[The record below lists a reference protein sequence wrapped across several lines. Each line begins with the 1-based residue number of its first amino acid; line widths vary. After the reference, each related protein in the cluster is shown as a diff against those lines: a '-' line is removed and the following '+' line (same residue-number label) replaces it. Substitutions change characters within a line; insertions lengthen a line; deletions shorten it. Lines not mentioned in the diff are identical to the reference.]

1 MCYPSDWGNITVA
14 TVRFCQRSHFL
25 ADDEFEELCFQF
37 GLELDEITS
46 EQELIAREQGQDRA
60 KDFSSD
66 KIYKVEVPANRYD
79 ILCPEGLCRALKV
92 FNGEIVVPNFKR
104 LTVKTP
110 IQLSVRPATQ
120 SIRPFVVAALLRNV
134 KLDEASFNSLIDLQE
149 KLHQNICR
157 KRSLVAIGTH
167 DFDSLSPPF
176 VYDAKPPEEIRF
188 IPLNKTQAYTAPEL
202 MELYSTDSHL
212 KPYLPIIQDKP
223 MYPVITDANGTVLS
237 MPPIINGEH
246 SRVTLKTRNIFIE
259 ATATDLHKA
268 CIVLDTL
275 VTMFSEY
282 CDPQFTVE
290 PVEVIQYDGSHHLF
304 PRLDYRDEVVSI
316 DYINRILGTQFTEH
330 EVIRLLNRMGLITTA
345 ITEHRSASVTSQ
357 SAKSPRS
364 LSGSSGL
371 LSVRIPPTRH
381 DILHACDIVE
391 DVAIAHGYDNI
402 PEQLPQTYNIASRQP
417 INRLADMIRTEIA
430 HAGFTEALSF
440 SLCSRDDISVKLRH
454 DLKDI
459 PAVHISNPKT
469 CDFQVVRTTL
479 LPGILHTISNN
490 RRLPLPLKLFE
501 VQDVVVKDVNKD
513 VGTRNHRRVCAVY
526 YNKLSG
532 FEVIHGLLDRL
543 MQLLSVRWSASQQP
557 TGDSANRTLIYHL
570 EATEDPTYFS
580 GRCADVVLSPGRHVI
595 GRLGVLHPDVL
606 RNFDLTM
613 PCSALDLNL
622 EVFL

>member
-1 MCYPSDWGNITVA
+1 MGVAGRDPDIHVTQQIALLHQRYHLPCIPRSFHTGQTA
-14 TVRFCQRSHFL
+14 TVVVSELIEPSPPPVSVSVENEDVLLSASANNSIFL

-46 EQELIAREQGQDRA
+46 EQELVAREQGQDRA

-92 FNGEIVVPNFKR
+92 FNGEIMVPNFKR
-104 LTVKTP
+104 LTVNAP

-120 SIRPFVVAALLRNV
+120 SVRPFVVAALLRNV

-223 MYPVITDANGTVLS
+223 VYPVITDANGTVLS
-237 MPPIINGEH
+237 MPPIINGTFIVIHSEH

-268 CIVLDTL
+268 SIVLDTL

-290 PVEVIQYDGSHHLF
+290 PVLVIQHDDSHHLF
-304 PRLDYRDEVVSI
+304 PRSI
-316 DYINRILGTQFTEH
+316 H
-330 EVIRLLNRMGLITTA
+330 CPS
-345 ITEHRSASVTSQ
+345 SA
-357 SAKSPRS
+357 
-364 LSGSSGL
+364 GSSGL

-402 PEQLPQTYNIASRQP
+402 PEQLPQTYNIAFRQP

-454 DLKDI
+454 NLKDI

-501 VQDVVVKDVNKD
+501 VQDVVVKDANK
-513 VGTRNHRRVCAVY
+513 
-526 YNKLSG
+526 
-532 FEVIHGLLDRL
+532 
-543 MQLLSVRWSASQQP
+543 
-557 TGDSANRTLIYHL
+557 
-570 EATEDPTYFS
+570 DPTYFS
-580 GRCADVVLSPGRHVI
+580 GRCADVVLSPGHHVV

-613 PCSALDLNL
+613 PCSALDLDL